1 MLEASL
7 CVCVLPSV
15 WRRLV
20 GLYGLIRKSLL
31 RHTAAN
37 MHHPV
42 DVQLDFDS
50 KCNQGKLQ
58 LSLLSAEVFSG
69 EFQMPRQSIH
79 EGQVSCDVSADE
91 QDYTHMLCTH

>member
-1 MLEASL
+1 
-7 CVCVLPSV
+7 
-15 WRRLV
+15 
-20 GLYGLIRKSLL
+20 
-31 RHTAAN
+31 
-37 MHHPV
+37 MH
-42 DVQLDFDS
+42 
-50 KCNQGKLQ
+50 NQGKLQ